1 MGKYILLVDDEKT
14 ITSALSVLFEG
25 AGYEALVVHSGEEAL
40 QQLARRTP
48 DLIVL
53 DVMMPGLDGMVV
65 CRRVREEEEYIPIV
79 MLTAKDAAWEKV
91 AGLEVG
97 ADVYMTKPFDTG
109 ELMAQVKALL
119 RMADKMRL
127 HTDRET
133 GERPLT
139 CGDLLLFP
147 QQRRAERDG
156 AEIVLTPKEF
166 ELLYFLMRHPGQVF
180 GRQTLLQR
188 VWGDELSVAS
198 RTVDTHVGRLRAKI
212 EADPAAP
219 QLLQTVR
226 GFGYR
231 LAPPEV

>member
-1 MGKYILLVDDEKT
+1 MSEYVLLVDDEET
-14 ITSALSVLFEG
+14 ITSALSVLFRG
-25 AGYEALVVHSGEEAL
+25 AGYEVLVVHSGEEAL
-40 QQLARRTP
+40 QQLARKNP

-53 DVMMPGLDGMVV
+53 DVMMPGLDGLAV

-109 ELMAQVKALL
+109 ELLAQVKALL

-127 HTDRET
+127 HADRET

-147 QQRRAERDG
+147 QRRRAERDG
-156 AEIVLTPKEF
+156 EEIDLTPKEF
-166 ELLYFLMRHPGQVF
+166 DLLHFLMQHPGQVF

-231 LAPPEV
+231 LAPPEM